1 MCYSKIIVTYN
12 YFFSLFFTG
21 VRALLIDKDKKPK
34 WSPSTLEDVKNEV
47 IDKYF
52 EPLPNDKELQL

>member
-1 MCYSKIIVTYN
+1 M
-12 YFFSLFFTG
+12 FFTG